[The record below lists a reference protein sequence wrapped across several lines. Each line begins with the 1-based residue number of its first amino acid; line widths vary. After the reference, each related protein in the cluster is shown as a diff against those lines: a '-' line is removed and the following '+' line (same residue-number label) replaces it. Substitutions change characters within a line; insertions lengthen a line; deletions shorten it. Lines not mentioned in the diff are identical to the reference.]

1 MAAQQFADFAELSL
15 RLKDVRFTL
24 ICCPSTQFLNQE
36 SPTAEDVQG
45 FVVRKLGPSGG
56 SFIVT
61 EKVQSRMPCKRPFNF
76 ACIRTNHPKS
86 SFEEALTVQPTKPIK
101 EDQDETHTPRIIK
114 AHFFVMPPKVDVNGS
129 KTHPLFYYL
138 KRHSCLYEERSNSA
152 MPIPWNYGKFLV
164 GLDGQVVGYKGPKSS
179 PLDFEPEIRALL
191 GQQ

>member
-36 SPTAEDVQG
+36 SPAAEDVQG
-45 FVVRKLGPSGG
+45 FVLRKLGPSGG

-61 EKVQSRMPCKRPFNF
+61 EKV
-76 ACIRTNHPKS
+76 
-86 SFEEALTVQPTKPIK
+86 
-101 EDQDETHTPRIIK
+101 
-114 AHFFVMPPKVDVNGS
+114 DVNGG